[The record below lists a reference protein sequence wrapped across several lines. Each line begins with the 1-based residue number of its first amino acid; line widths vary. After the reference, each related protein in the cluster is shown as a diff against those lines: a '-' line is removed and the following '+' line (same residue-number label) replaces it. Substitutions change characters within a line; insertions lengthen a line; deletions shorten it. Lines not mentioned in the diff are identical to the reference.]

1 VSKLSA
7 GILLAVLSVI
17 MYTVGM
23 VMEKLATRRLPAI
36 HARRSIQLVKTLV
49 RDPLW
54 LLGFV
59 FLALGLA
66 TQALALTL
74 APISIAQAVASC
86 GVAFFLVLS
95 HFVLGERL
103 GKIEYV
109 GIIAILSSLVLLT
122 LSVDAHDDLVSGSP
136 SLLMIF
142 AVGGPAFLCSIVFFI
157 LADRFEGSSF
167 GEARLKAPIFG
178 LSSGLMYG
186 VASLGLKEVST
197 LVKKY
202 GLLHSIPHIVV
213 SPGFYL
219 LGVGC
224 VLGFLVFQTALQH
237 TTASVFVPVN
247 NVSSSGYF
255 IVAGSFLFHERLPS
269 ATGPLLLRLGA
280 FALIVAG
287 MCILAFGKKD
297 DVTIEV
303 PDDEATLE
311 EVPESAVTGELGADV
326 PEPAIESVEPTTDP
340 VTLSPAM

>member
-1 VSKLSA
+1 VSKLTA
-7 GILLAVLSVI
+7 GILLAILSMI
-17 MYTVGM
+17 MYIVGM
-23 VMEKLATRRLPAI
+23 VLEKLATRRLPAI
-36 HARRSIQLVKTLV
+36 HARRSLQLVKTLA

-59 FLALGLA
+59 FLALGLG
-66 TQALALTL
+66 TQAVALTL

-103 GKIEYV
+103 GRVEYV
-109 GIIAILSSLVLLT
+109 GIIAILASLILLT
-122 LSVDAHDDLVSGSP
+122 LSVDAHDDVVSGSP
-136 SLLMIF
+136 SLLMVF
-142 AVGGPAFLCSIVFFI
+142 AVGGPAFLGAIVLFL
-157 LADRFEGSSF
+157 LADKLKASSF

-202 GLLHSIPHIVV
+202 GLLHSVPHIVA

-247 NVSSSGYF
+247 NVSSSAYF

-280 FALIVAG
+280 FALIIAG
-287 MCILAFGKKD
+287 MCILAVGKKN

-303 PDDEATLE
+303 PENDQTLGR
-311 EVPESAVTGELGADV
+311 PEPEMTRALVADV
-326 PEPAIESVEPTTDP
+326 PDPSNESGEPTTDP
-340 VTLSPAM
+340 ATLSPAR